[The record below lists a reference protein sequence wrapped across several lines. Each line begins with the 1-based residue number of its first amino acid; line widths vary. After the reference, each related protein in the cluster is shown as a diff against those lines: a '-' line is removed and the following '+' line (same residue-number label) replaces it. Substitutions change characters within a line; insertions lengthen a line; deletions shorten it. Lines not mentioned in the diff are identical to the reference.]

1 MNLYISNIG
10 LHVTD
15 ESLRAVFATHGMVHD
30 IRVSQNAE
38 SARVAWVHMPEA
50 AARVAMERL
59 HGRIINGCCLSV
71 EHFNDPAS
79 GATMA

>member
-10 LHVTD
+10 NHVTD
-15 ESLRAVFATHGMVHD
+15 ESLRAVFATHGQVHD
-30 IRVSQNAE
+30 IRVSANSE

-50 AARVAMERL
+50 AAREAMERL

-71 EHFNDPAS
+71 ERYTDPAS
-79 GATMA
+79 GPSFA